1 MIDWSLALR
10 NLLRNRRRSL
20 STLLALAI
28 GLASIL
34 LFSGFKA
41 NLTFT
46 GLTMYAQGGG
56 HLQVQHRDYFLYG
69 SGNPAAYG
77 MPGYAELVEKIR
89 NDAVL
94 RPMLTVVT
102 PTLRFGGLAGNFDA
116 GISRTV
122 IGTGSVAE
130 DVNRMRQW
138 NEFAIP
144 VNRPRFPLEGTPAD
158 SAIVGFGVARVLQL
172 CAKLKVDDCP
182 TPDTVEA
189 APVGK
194 AVALPNDIAALAQLE
209 GNSAAAQQNAAA
221 GTGARMELLSSSSRG
236 APNVASLNVVVAENQ
251 GFKELD
257 EVSLIVHLAQAQRL
271 VFGRGTPRV
280 TSIMVLLNK
289 SADEP
294 AAAARLSE
302 IVAAHASSQPLVVR
316 RFDELNPFYVQSE
329 QLFDVIFGF
338 IFVLIGGIVLFTV
351 GNTMNTAVVERTVEV
366 GTLRAIGSRRGL
378 IRRLF
383 VVEGF
388 VLGCAGALL
397 GLTAAVVLAA
407 IINASGITWL
417 PPGSSERMALQVRVM
432 SDLFT
437 VVGTTL
443 SLVLI
448 ATASAWWPAWRAANL
463 NMVDALRHA

>member
-77 MPGYAELVEKIR
+77 MPAYAELVEKIR

-144 VNRPRFPLEGTPAD
+144 VTRPRFPLEGTPAD

-172 CAKLKVDDCP
+172 CGKLKVDDCP
-182 TPDTVEA
+182 TPESTEA
-189 APVGK
+189 APTEK

-209 GNSAAAQQNAAA
+209 GNSTAAQQTAAA

-302 IVAAHASSQPLVVR
+302 IVAAHPSSQPLVVR

-397 GLTAAVVLAA
+397 GLSAAVVLAA

>member
-1 MIDWSLALR
+1 MIDWSLAIR
-10 NLLRNRRRSL
+10 NLRRNRRRSL

-28 GLASIL
+28 GLAAIL

-41 NLTFT
+41 NLTYT
-46 GLTMYAQGGG
+46 GLTLYAQSGG

-77 MPGYAELVEKIR
+77 MPGYAALVETIR
-89 NDAVL
+89 NDPTL
-94 RPMLTVVT
+94 KPMLTVVT
-102 PTLRFGGLAGNFDA
+102 PALRFGGLAGNFDA

-122 IGTGSVAE
+122 IGTGFVAE
-130 DVNRMRQW
+130 DINRMRQW
-138 NEFAIP
+138 NEFTIA
-144 VNRPRFPLEGTPAD
+144 VSRANFPLEGTAAD

-182 TPDTVEA
+182 VPPAEA
-189 APVGK
+189 APVTDK
-194 AVALPNDIAALAQLE
+194 PAAALPKDIAALAQLE
-209 GNSAAAQQNAAA
+209 G
-221 GTGARMELLSSSSRG
+221 GTLDARPEARTSGARMELLSSSSRG

-257 EVSLIVHLAQAQRL
+257 DVSLIVHLAQAQRL
-271 VFGRGTPRV
+271 VFGRSAPRV
-280 TSIMVLLNK
+280 TSIMLLLNK

-294 AAAARLSE
+294 AAAARLAE
-302 IVAAHASSQPLVVR
+302 IVAAHPSEQPLAVR
-316 RFDELNPFYVQSE
+316 RFDELNPFYVQTE
-329 QLFDVIFGF
+329 HLFDVIFGF

-351 GNTMNTAVVERTVEV
+351 GNTMNTAVVERTVEI

-388 VLGCAGALL
+388 VLGCAGAML
-397 GLTAAVVLAA
+397 GLTVAVVLAGL
-407 IINASGITWL
+407 INISGLTWL
-417 PPGSSERMALQVRVM
+417 PPGTSERMALQVRVLA
-432 SDLFT
+432 DLFT

-443 SLVLI
+443 ALVLI

-463 NMVDALRHA
+463 NTVEALRHA